1 MNIVILFTMKN
12 TLSENLSLLNQDAQ
26 KILDVRFSM
35 LFSLNRNRFFS
46 FLENYSV
53 FYNEYRK
60 KVLEEHST
68 LVAER
73 IPELIFKNYSLSLRF
88 QVFLILVF
96 PISFWIFIQQW
107 NYIVKIKKDLTIGL
121 QIINEVV
128 KKPVSKNTNYTPPKA
143 KRK

>member
-1 MNIVILFTMKN
+1 MKN

-26 KILDVRFSM
+26 KILDARFSM

-46 FLENYSV
+46 FLENYSG
-53 FYNEYRK
+53 FYNEYRN
-60 KVLEEHST
+60 KVLEENSNLT
-68 LVAER
+68 ADR

-88 QVFLILVF
+88 QVLLIMVF

-107 NYIVKIKKDLTIGL
+107 NYIMKLKKELTIGL
-121 QIINEVV
+121 ETIHSVV
-128 KKPVSKNTNYTPPKA
+128 KKPVNKNTNYTAPKV

>member
-1 MNIVILFTMKN
+1 MKK

-46 FLENYSV
+46 YFQNYST
-53 FYNEYRK
+53 FYNEFRN
-60 KVLEEHST
+60 KVLEEHTDVSS
-68 LVAER
+68 ER
-73 IPELIFKNYSLSLRF
+73 IPELIFKDYSLSLRF
-88 QVFLILVF
+88 QVLLILVF

-107 NYIVKIKKDLTIGL
+107 NYIMKMKKDLSVGLETI
-121 QIINEVV
+121 NSFV
-128 KKPVSKNTNYTPPKA
+128 KKSVSKNTNYTAPKA